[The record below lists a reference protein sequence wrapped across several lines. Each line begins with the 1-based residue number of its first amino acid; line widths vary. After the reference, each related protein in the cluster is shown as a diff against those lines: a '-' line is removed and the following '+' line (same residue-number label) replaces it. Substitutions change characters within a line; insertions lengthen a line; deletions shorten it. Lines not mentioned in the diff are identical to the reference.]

1 MIANARTPQ
10 PHESESERDRVTE
23 VAPGELSPEALR
35 GIAEEFVTRES
46 TDYGASEKGF
56 EEKVDEVMRQLRDG
70 SAKIVFD
77 PENATI
83 QLQPAVSD

>member
-1 MIANARTPQ
+1 MTPS
-10 PHESESERDRVTE
+10 HESERDRVIE
-23 VAPGELSPEALR
+23 VAPCDLSPEALR
-35 GIAEEFVTRES
+35 GLAEEFVTRES

-83 QLQPAVSD
+83 QLRPVDSD

>member
-10 PHESESERDRVTE
+10 PHESERDRVTE

-46 TDYGASEKGF
+46 TDYGASEKSF

-83 QLQPAVSD
+83 QLRPAVSD